1 MTKPIIGITA
11 NVRPNP
17 AHEDINWSYAPSGFV
32 EGVQRAGGLAILLPV
47 SDPSEA
53 KTYISMID
61 KLILIGGQ
69 NVDPKFYNEK
79 NHASEDDFFLERD
92 IFEMALIEEATKQKK
107 PIFSICRGTQLMNVA
122 LGGSLHQDI
131 ENHWQDKPSDYL
143 YHEMIVEED
152 SKLAEIYSDLR
163 VIARDPEDNTVE
175 AVESNTPDLRF
186 LGVQWHPELL
196 LDKREEDLKLFEY
209 VVNEL

>member
-17 AHEDINWSYAPSGFV
+17 AHEDIKWSYAPSGFV

-69 NVDPKFYNEK
+69 NVTLN
-79 NHASEDDFFLERD
+79 ST
-92 IFEMALIEEATKQKK
+92 TKRTMPVKMTSFSNGISLKWHSSRK
-107 PIFSICRGTQLMNVA
+107 PLSRRNPSFQSVA
-122 LGGSLHQDI
+122 VPNS
-131 ENHWQDKPSDYL
+131 
-143 YHEMIVEED
+143 
-152 SKLAEIYSDLR
+152 
-163 VIARDPEDNTVE
+163 
-175 AVESNTPDLRF
+175 
-186 LGVQWHPELL
+186 
-196 LDKREEDLKLFEY
+196 
-209 VVNEL
+209 